1 MKGAGFE
8 PHCRLV
14 YPAHILEPD
23 AQNPLPALVSV
34 FTIYPMISNLGV
46 GTPLGVFLWRVSTG
60 GCGSVRKGAARIA
73 FPPPKVGVTRTEP
86 YSFPTVSQYSSVGVL
101 RC

>member
-60 GCGSVRKGAARIA
+60 GCGSVRFANVRHIERSFGFFLISIKTHHQI
-73 FPPPKVGVTRTEP
+73 KRT
-86 YSFPTVSQYSSVGVL
+86 
-101 RC
+101 